1 MACPE
6 NQEKQGFV
14 DPRHAP
20 LLYHFEIKKCFVF
33 LPELPDS
40 GDISATPHP
49 GEQFLTPP
57 ETIVFDLD
65 GTLVDTAPDLTAAL
79 NAVLIRERLPPVP
92 LERVRQMVGRGA
104 RVLIERALAWHRIP
118 ADPLRAT
125 ELVQHFLEY
134 YEANIAVTSR
144 PFDGME
150 ACVRNLKARGHRIG
164 ICTNKPEHL
173 SRKLIGE
180 LGLADLFPV
189 ILGADSRPW
198 RKPDPRHLTDT
209 IEQLGGQSANAVLV
223 GDSDTDSRTA
233 RAASVPIVLVSFG
246 YTETPASELDADAVI
261 DHYRDL
267 EAALVRC
274 PRA

>member
-1 MACPE
+1 M
-6 NQEKQGFV
+6 
-14 DPRHAP
+14 R
-20 LLYHFEIKKCFVF
+20 
-33 LPELPDS
+33 
-40 GDISATPHP
+40 
-49 GEQFLTPP
+49 PP

-118 ADPLRAT
+118 LDPTRT
-125 ELVQHFLEY
+125 SELLQHFLTY

-144 PFDGME
+144 PFEGME
-150 ACVRNLKARGHRIG
+150 TCVRSLSAHGHRIG

-173 SRKLIGE
+173 SRKLIAE

-209 IEQLGGQSANAVLV
+209 IEALGGEASNAVLV
-223 GDSDTDSRTA
+223 GDSDTDARTA
-233 RAASVPIVLVSFG
+233 RAAGVPVVLVSFG
-246 YTETPASELDADAVI
+246 YTETPAGELDADAVV
-261 DHYRDL
+261 DHFRDL
-267 EAALVRC
+267 EAALVRLA
-274 PRA
+274 RALDLQPKPPL

>member
-1 MACPE
+1 M
-6 NQEKQGFV
+6 
-14 DPRHAP
+14 
-20 LLYHFEIKKCFVF
+20 
-33 LPELPDS
+33 
-40 GDISATPHP
+40 
-49 GEQFLTPP
+49 TPP

-118 ADPLRAT
+118 TDPSRTT
-125 ELVQHFLEY
+125 ELVQHFLDY

-150 ACVRNLKARGHRIG
+150 ACVRSLKDRGHRIG

-180 LGLADLFPV
+180 LGLTDLFPV

-209 IEQLGGQSANAVLV
+209 IEQLGGRADNAVLV

-233 RAASVPIVLVSFG
+233 RAANIPVILVTFG
-246 YTETPASELDADAVI
+246 YTETPASELDANAVV

-267 EAALVRC
+267 ENALVRLA
-274 PRA
+274 RSG